1 MPTESSLI
9 SRYKNKGLT
18 YDEMRRRREAN
29 YVQLR
34 KEKREEQL
42 AKRRNIWPT
51 SALTG
56 GHLECATSQEN
67 IEEAPLITAEM
78 IQAMFCDNMEAQLQ
92 GTIAFRK
99 VLSRGDLLIQ
109 YAGTILVRV
118 GNRLPS
124 LFKLY
129 FLHFWPKTNL
139 KLVYVKKRLLHACL
153 EPNPPIDEVIA
164 SGVVPRCVQ
173 FLCCKEHPKLQFEA
187 AWALTNI
194 ASGTN
199 EQTRVVVES
208 GAVPVFIDLMSSDS
222 DDVKEQAVWALG
234 NIAGDSAPYRDYVLN
249 QGIGPALVR
258 LFETTGK
265 LSTIRNAVWTMSN
278 LCRGKSPPP
287 DLQQLQ
293 ILIPLL
299 ANCLYH
305 NDAEVV
311 TDACWAIGYLCDG
324 PTNGVQ
330 AILDAGVCRRLVELL
345 MHCQAKVVSAALRAV
360 GNIVTGDDNQTQ
372 VVLNSSALPCLRH
385 LLFSLKESLKKEA
398 CWTIS
403 NITAG
408 NKAQIQAVVDAEII
422 PTLVEI
428 LGNSDFKTRR
438 EAAWALTNAA
448 TGGSP
453 SVVRHLVDCGIIP
466 PLCDLLTVSDAKIV
480 LVALSGLEHILKVG
494 KADAVDGAPNKY
506 ALLIEEC
513 YGLDKIEFL
522 QNHESL
528 EIYQKAFD
536 LVEQY
541 FNVDDFIDV
550 DGLMGS
556 NIDENGPSGSFNF

>member
-9 SRYKNKGLT
+9 SRYKNRGLT
-18 YDEMRRRREAN
+18 IDEMRRRRELN
-29 YVQLR
+29 SIQLR
-34 KEKREEQL
+34 KEKREQQL
-42 AKRRNIWPT
+42 AKRRNILPPTEAPVEVVECMPT
-51 SALTG
+51 SEA
-56 GHLECATSQEN
+56 A
-67 IEEAPLITAEM
+67 EEVPLITKEM
-78 IQAMFCDNMEAQLQ
+78 VMAMFSDNVEAQLQ

-99 VLSRGDLLIQ
+99 LLSR
-109 YAGTILVRV
+109 
-118 GNRLPS
+118 
-124 LFKLY
+124 
-129 FLHFWPKTNL
+129 
-139 KLVYVKKRLLHACL
+139 

-173 FLCCKEHPKLQFEA
+173 FLYCKQYPKLQFEA

-222 DDVKEQAVWALG
+222 EEVKEQAVWALG
-234 NIAGDSAPYRDYVLN
+234 NIAGDSPPYRDFVLN
-249 QGIGPALVR
+249 NGIGPALVT
-258 LFETTGK
+258 LFNTTGK
-265 LSTIRNAVWTMSN
+265 VSTIRNAVWTMSN
-278 LCRGKSPPP
+278 LCRGKTPPP
-287 DLQQLQ
+287 DLSQLQ

-299 ANCLYH
+299 ARCLYN
-305 NDAEVV
+305 NDEEMV
-311 TDACWAIGYLCDG
+311 TDACWAISYLCDG
-324 PTNGVQ
+324 PPNGVQ
-330 AILDAGVCRRLVELL
+330 AVLDAGVCRRLVELL
-345 MHCQAKVVSAALRAV
+345 MHCQTRVVSAALRAV

-372 VVLNSSALPCLRH
+372 MVLNSSALPCLRH
-385 LLFSLKESLKKEA
+385 LLYSLKESLKKEA

-428 LGNSDFKTRR
+428 LSNADFKTRR

-448 TGGSP
+448 SGGSP

-466 PLCDLLTVSDAKIV
+466 PMCDLLTVSDTKII

-494 KADAVDGAPNKY
+494 KADAADGAPNKY
-506 ALLIEEC
+506 ALLIEDC

-522 QNHESL
+522 QNHENL
-528 EIYQKAFD
+528 DVYQKAFN
-536 LVEQY
+536 LVDQY
-541 FNVDDFIDV
+541 FMSDADEQDYQTLVSMSAAEA
-550 DGLMGS
+550 DG
-556 NIDENGPSGSFNF
+556 NGPCGSFEF

>member
-51 SALTG
+51 SAAANEQ
-56 GHLECATSQEN
+56 LECATSQEN
-67 IEEAPLITAEM
+67 MEEAPLITAEM
-78 IQAMFCDNMEAQLQ
+78 IQAMFCDNVEAQLQ

-99 VLSRGDLLIQ
+99 VLSR
-109 YAGTILVRV
+109 
-118 GNRLPS
+118 
-124 LFKLY
+124 
-129 FLHFWPKTNL
+129 
-139 KLVYVKKRLLHACL
+139 

-173 FLCCKEHPKLQFEA
+173 FLCCKEYPKLQFEA

-199 EQTRVVVES
+199 EQTKVVVES

-287 DLQQLQ
+287 DLRQLQ

-330 AILDAGVCRRLVELL
+330 AVLDAGVCRRLVELL

-541 FNVDDFIDV
+541 FSVDDYLE
-550 DGLMGS
+550 DGDGSMGS
-556 NIDENGPSGSFNF
+556 NVDENGPSGSFNF